1 MCIRDRLMTDS
12 YRSSIE
18 ALVNRNLGAMEQVI
32 SPTAPLIRG
41 QAPVPAVIQA
51 PAVGAS

>member
-1 MCIRDRLMTDS
+1 MTDS
-12 YRSSIE
+12 YRSSNE

-32 SPTAPLIRG
+32 SLTAPLNLG

>member
-1 MCIRDRLMTDS
+1 MTDS

-41 QAPVPAVIQA
+41 QAAVPAVLQA
-51 PAVGAS
+51 PAVGTS